1 MPNAQK
7 DYEALV
13 AMLRGFDPQRLT
25 QEVIDVGEEWVDK
38 DAAASS
44 MEETKKSLLAR
55 LTLEYING
63 STSGAVGEKPKSMPV
78 SQAELRALSDPRYEQ
93 HLELM
98 VAARQDANRSRVRYD
113 LGRIRIELMRSVQA
127 TMRNE
132 MRMTG
137 GA

>member
-1 MPNAQK
+1 MSTTPK
-7 DYEALV
+7 ELEAL
-13 AMLRGFDPQRLT
+13 ATLFRDFDPRRLT
-25 QEVIDVGEEWVDK
+25 QEVITVGEEWVDH

-44 MEETKKSLLAR
+44 MEETKKTMLAR
-55 LTLEYING
+55 LTLEYIAGG
-63 STSGAVGEKPKSMPV
+63 SSGALGEKPKAMPV

-113 LGRIRIELMRSVQA
+113 LGKMRLELMRSLQA

-132 MRMTG
+132 MRMAG
-137 GA
+137 GT